1 MLKFGII
8 GMNDGNGH
16 PYSFTA
22 AFNGFNAEAL
32 AEKCS
37 FPIIRE
43 YLTAHHRNRE
53 FIPDA
58 RVTHIWTQD
67 KEISQQIADVSNIP
81 HVADSITELVSEVD
95 GIIFARDD
103 IWNHWEMAKEIF
115 ASGKPVY
122 MDKLLAHNVEDLQ
135 KFITVTGE
143 NYPLLTA
150 SSYQFA
156 PNVKCAAETM
166 PLTELR
172 TVHGASPVIWVRY
185 APHLLGALFA
195 ICGNDVISVQNCGA
209 DKEDTVCLTFANG
222 VQAVLQ
228 VFEKMALPL
237 ELKFFF
243 NAPHAPVTVAYTDPG
258 LGSYFLS
265 IVEMM
270 RAFTEMAKSGKKV
283 VSFSD
288 TLKTNAIVLA
298 GIRSREENGR
308 KIYADEFM
316 EYTKI

>member
-16 PYSFTA
+16 PYSFA
-22 AFNGFNAEAL
+22 ASFNGFNADAL
-32 AEKCS
+32 EKKCT

-43 YLTAHHRNRE
+43 YLTAHHRNQE

-67 KEISQQIADVSNIP
+67 KKISQQVADVSNIP
-81 HVADSITELVSEVD
+81 HVADSIAELVSQVD

-103 IWNHWEMAKEIF
+103 IWNHWDMAKDIF

-122 MDKLLAHNVEDLQ
+122 MDKLLAHDVDDLK
-135 KFITVTGE
+135 KFIAVTGE
-143 NYPLLTA
+143 DYPLLTA

-156 PNVKCAAETM
+156 PNVRAAAASM
-166 PLTELR
+166 PLNELR
-172 TVHGASPVIWVRY
+172 TVHGISPVIWVRY

-195 ICGNDVISVQNCGA
+195 VCGNDVISVQNCGR
-209 DKEDTVCLTFANG
+209 DKEDTVCLTFSNG
-222 VQAVLQ
+222 VQAILQ
-228 VFEKMALPL
+228 VFEGMALPL
-237 ELKFFF
+237 GLKFFF
-243 NAPHAPVTVAYTDPG
+243 NSPHAPVEVPYTDCG
-258 LGSYFLS
+258 LKSYFLS

-270 RAFTEMAKSGKKV
+270 RAFTEMVKIGKKA
-283 VSFSD
+283 VSFAD

-298 GIRSREENGR
+298 GIRSGKENGR
-308 KIYADEFM
+308 KIFAEEFM
-316 EYTKI
+316 GYVK